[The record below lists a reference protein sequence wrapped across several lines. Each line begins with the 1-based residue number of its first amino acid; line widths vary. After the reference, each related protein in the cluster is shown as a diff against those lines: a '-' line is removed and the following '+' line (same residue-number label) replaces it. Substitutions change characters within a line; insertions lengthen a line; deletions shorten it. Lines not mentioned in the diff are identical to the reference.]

1 MNKYQNRTRN
11 WNWKQTAKTVETQT
25 ECETE
30 SESGNDA
37 DIEFIR
43 KIPLHPRERLKR
55 KQEAAK
61 FKYSWFIFQ
70 MAKQVFLTNYKKMYG
85 IDEKDEILNS
95 LVQQNAKDYYTYK
108 RICELAVESSV
119 VSSEKWFYVE
129 IDAEQNQKLLT
140 KLLSNWQVEKKV
152 GHGYEFS
159 NLYRIIRVLKWTD
172 LFF

>member
-1 MNKYQNRTRN
+1 
-11 WNWKQTAKTVETQT
+11 
-25 ECETE
+25 
-30 SESGNDA
+30 
-37 DIEFIR
+37 
-43 KIPLHPRERLKR
+43 
-55 KQEAAK
+55 
-61 FKYSWFIFQ
+61 

-140 KLLSNWQVEKKV
+140 KLLSN
-152 GHGYEFS
+152 
-159 NLYRIIRVLKWTD
+159 
-172 LFF
+172 

>member
-1 MNKYQNRTRN
+1 
-11 WNWKQTAKTVETQT
+11 
-25 ECETE
+25 
-30 SESGNDA
+30 
-37 DIEFIR
+37 
-43 KIPLHPRERLKR
+43 
-55 KQEAAK
+55 
-61 FKYSWFIFQ
+61 

-140 KLLSNWQVEKKV
+140 KSLSN
-152 GHGYEFS
+152 
-159 NLYRIIRVLKWTD
+159 
-172 LFF
+172 